1 MQQIAESLKLIR
13 DAVPVDL
20 GDIDRRLED
29 RRARLNQHVGRMHV
43 KRAPAGLSVYEI
55 QGRLLRLPAEA
66 HVSPRWRGASLDHFN
81 GEAAAAIQ
89 ALLTEAGGFGGLF
102 LRDDPSPWTGATLAD
117 GAAAQG
123 AIDCAS
129 RISRTRWPALH
140 RSLDALIPATGLP
153 APRTLGEAEAV
164 IALLE
169 DAAGTLGLYQEA
181 IFQQDL
187 DALAAALAPAGRSW
201 VFAMWAWCSSAQ
213 YRKGRR
219 LARLFRYN
227 RKVPAARLLAEI
239 TVAANVL
246 RRWRSVAPLPS
257 SPRKT
262 HELPTARSL
271 LRALLADLDVL
282 TRYLG
287 RGSLRELPIAAFERL
302 TDNLA
307 NDATTP
313 YRLPRL
319 YEIERELDQ
328 HGVGT
333 LITELRARKLDH
345 LLWPQAF
352 EHAWLASCLD
362 RARSEDPAL
371 AGFNGQAHRQ
381 FVEEFCRLDREWLK
395 LAAARVR
402 RAHAARAITAMNG
415 NPNQAS
421 LVEHEAAKK
430 ARHLPLR
437 KLIAQAP
444 DVLTLV
450 RPCWMASPLSVS
462 QLIPAD
468 GRYFDVVI
476 FDEASQVLPEDAV
489 CSLLRA
495 PQAVVAGDQRQLPPT
510 AFFVAGEDEEEDIED
525 NEPPPTVGFES
536 VLDLMTGFLQPPWT
550 LEWHYR
556 SRDET
561 LIAFS
566 NRHIYQGSL
575 ITFPGPGGPPVVSHK
590 LVPAIPDQDGQE
602 ESAPLEVRRVVD
614 LVLQHAAERPGER
627 LGVIA
632 LGLKHAR
639 RVEVAIEEALRSRPD
654 LDEFFDQTRDERFF
668 VKNLERVQGDER
680 DAIILTIGA
689 GKDRAGRVD
698 YRQFGPLNAEGGERR
713 LNVAVTRARRRMTL
727 VSSFNHHDLDPN
739 RARQGVRLLR
749 LYLEYAATN
758 GRHLGEDGYT
768 ATSLNPFELDVYD
781 ALTTKGLEL
790 VPQWG
795 TSGYRIDLV
804 AKHPQRPGQ
813 FVLAIECDGAS
824 YHATP
829 TARDRDRLRQQHL
842 QDLGWRFHRIW
853 STDWFMRREE
863 EISRAL
869 EAFRKAVEDAN
880 KPSPAGADP
889 DPAQPNGRGPQT
901 RGPVEEVPT
910 VLKRGPRPPIP
921 RREKIEQYTM
931 TELVKLV
938 AWIKSDG
945 RLRTDDEIVEE
956 MIEELGFQRRGRNID
971 AAIRRAILP

>member
-1 MQQIAESLKLIR
+1 M
-13 DAVPVDL
+13 
-20 GDIDRRLED
+20 
-29 RRARLNQHVGRMHV
+29 
-43 KRAPAGLSVYEI
+43 
-55 QGRLLRLPAEA
+55 
-66 HVSPRWRGASLDHFN
+66 
-81 GEAAAAIQ
+81 
-89 ALLTEAGGFGGLF
+89 
-102 LRDDPSPWTGATLAD
+102 
-117 GAAAQG
+117 
-123 AIDCAS
+123 
-129 RISRTRWPALH
+129 
-140 RSLDALIPATGLP
+140 
-153 APRTLGEAEAV
+153 
-164 IALLE
+164 
-169 DAAGTLGLYQEA
+169 
-181 IFQQDL
+181 
-187 DALAAALAPAGRSW
+187 
-201 VFAMWAWCSSAQ
+201 
-213 YRKGRR
+213 
-219 LARLFRYN
+219 
-227 RKVPAARLLAEI
+227 
-239 TVAANVL
+239 
-246 RRWRSVAPLPS
+246 
-257 SPRKT
+257 
-262 HELPTARSL
+262 
-271 LRALLADLDVL
+271 
-282 TRYLG
+282 
-287 RGSLRELPIAAFERL
+287 
-302 TDNLA
+302 
-307 NDATTP
+307 
-313 YRLPRL
+313 
-319 YEIERELDQ
+319 
-328 HGVGT
+328 
-333 LITELRARKLDH
+333 
-345 LLWPQAF
+345 
-352 EHAWLASCLD
+352 
-362 RARSEDPAL
+362 
-371 AGFNGQAHRQ
+371 
-381 FVEEFCRLDREWLK
+381 
-395 LAAARVR
+395 
-402 RAHAARAITAMNG
+402 
-415 NPNQAS
+415 
-421 LVEHEAAKK
+421 
-430 ARHLPLR
+430 
-437 KLIAQAP
+437 
-444 DVLTLV
+444 
-450 RPCWMASPLSVS
+450 
-462 QLIPAD
+462 
-468 GRYFDVVI
+468 I

-510 AFFVAGEDEEEDIED
+510 PFFVAGEDEEEDIED
-525 NEPPPTVGFES
+525 NEPPPAVGFES

-575 ITFPGPGGPPVVSHK
+575 ITFPGPGGPPAVAHE

-614 LVLQHAAERPGER
+614 LVLQHAAERPGES

-639 RVEVAIEEALRSRPD
+639 RVDAAIEEARRSRPD
-654 LDEFFDQTRDERFF
+654 LDEFFDQNRYERFF

-689 GKDRAGRVD
+689 GKDRTGRVD

-727 VSSFNHHDLDPN
+727 VSSFNHHDLDPD

-781 ALTTKGLEL
+781 TLTTKGLEL

-889 DPAQPNGRGPQT
+889 DPGQPNGRGPQT
-901 RGPVEEVPT
+901 REPVEEVPT
-910 VLKRGPRPPIP
+910 AVKRGPRPSFP

-956 MIEELGFQRRGRNID
+956 MIEELGFQRRGRNIE